1 MRSITADAL
10 AGLMPK
16 DVPMSLTLIGWR
28 RAMRLNTRSC
38 SFVRSSLQSA
48 GVSPISSWSRRATA
62 SKRST
67 VAAAS
72 TSGAAPTVVPSPWF
86 NVTLI
91 VYPALKNNA
100 A

>member
-16 DVPMSLTLIGWR
+16 DDPMSLTLIGWR

-38 SFVRSSLQSA
+38 SFVSSSLQSA

-62 SKRST
+62 SKL
-67 VAAAS
+67 AA
-72 TSGAAPTVVPSPWF
+72 
-86 NVTLI
+86 
-91 VYPALKNNA
+91 NA
-100 A
+100 AKSRSCAAN